1 LRYLLPLFI
10 VFFTGCSLKNY
21 EHTSSKVITIKTPKL
36 RFSDLGYVKN
46 SNKAVGLELFVA
58 GKLIKKIDINYLICV
73 DEGCMSKSSFNA
85 EYLEA
90 SYPDDLLQDIILG
103 LPIYDAKNLQKSDGG
118 FKQLIVNDSVNIEYR
133 VDAREI
139 YFKDKKNHIL
149 FKIKDIK

>member
-1 LRYLLPLFI
+1 MRYLLPLFI